1 MQILDPSLM
10 KKKKKKKTA
19 FDLDAAL
26 AAEGGSTE
34 SPEDGAAGNEEA
46 SKMDELGDLDA
57 DLDLENFGKKKKKK
71 KKPFMNLEE
80 EAAGATEQKEAET
93 NEQVEQGEAE
103 PQGGEGLEF
112 DFGTK
117 KKKKKKKDL
126 NDILKDEE
134 EADKENGKWRVI
146 LTIFLFS
153 LESTSTL

>member
-1 MQILDPSLM
+1 M

-26 AAEGGSTE
+26 AAEGGETGEQSG
-34 SPEDGAAGNEEA
+34 DGAGNEEA
-46 SKMDELGDLDA
+46 SKMDELGDLEA

-71 KKPFMNLEE
+71 KKPFVNLDE
-80 EAAGATEQKEAET
+80 EASGATEQKDTEG
-93 NEQVEQGEAE
+93 NEQGEQGEAE
-103 PQGGEGLEF
+103 PTGGEGLEF

-134 EADKENGKWRVI
+134 EADKENGKRMK
-146 LTIFLFS
+146 FL
-153 LESTSTL
+153 